1 MRGGGGLDD
10 LRCPRNPADHTEE
23 KARITRMARMK
34 EFHSG
39 KTSVP
44 SVKSLVNFFLIRVI
58 RVFPEVSVCGAPRV
72 RARYSRGSS
81 FS

>member
-1 MRGGGGLDD
+1 MRGGIGLDD
-10 LRCPRNPADHTEE
+10 LRCPRDPADHTEE
-23 KARITRMARMK
+23 KPRMARMK

-39 KTSVP
+39 KTSAP